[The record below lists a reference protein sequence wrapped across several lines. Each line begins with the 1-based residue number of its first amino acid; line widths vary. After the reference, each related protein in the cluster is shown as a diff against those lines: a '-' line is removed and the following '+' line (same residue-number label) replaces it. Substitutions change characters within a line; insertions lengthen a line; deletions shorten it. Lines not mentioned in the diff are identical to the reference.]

1 VVFPALFTEPMAT
14 DIGVEFLP
22 LRTADVTASLKLLQ
36 LIGIPEPL
44 LIPNFL
50 PEPINILEVVT
61 EFLHIPLEL
70 PEQQQTPPL
79 PQGCHFL
86 GSFQV
91 FFHLGKES
99 IVGQDLI
106 LFGLRGVGV
115 EVVVVLHEVVG
126 VVVLLLV
133 VVGVVLVLLGLVVV
147 GLWVGLLLG
156 VHV

>member
-1 VVFPALFTEPMAT
+1 MVFPALFTEPMAT
-14 DIGVEFLP
+14 DIGIEFLP
-22 LRTADVTASLKLLQ
+22 LHTADLTHSLKLLQ
-36 LIGIPEPL
+36 LIGISQPF
-44 LIPNFL
+44 LIPNFP
-50 PEPINILEVVT
+50 PEPLNILEVVP
-61 EFLHIPLEL
+61 ELLHIPLEL

-79 PQGCHFL
+79 PQGRHFL
-86 GSFQV
+86 GSLQV

-99 IVGQDLI
+99 IIGQDLI

-147 GLWVGLLLG
+147 GLGVGLLLG